1 MKKMYRIFCVVI
13 IIICIIGIVLFY
25 YSNNVDNKH
34 EKVTYNNSKSYEI
47 KNMIIPENRFEF
59 EKLYNNKTDCD
70 KLYKRIYKLIK
81 YMPKLYKETNNL
93 SDKELVKYYESDKS
107 QINNLYTIKTKEQL
121 VDLTKQCKQLYKD
134 GDTTY
139 KTVRFLLD
147 SFKSENNIIKCNLEI
162 EYNNSIILK
171 YNLNISNENEGNEM
185 YFIPVLN

>member
-107 QINNLYTIKTKEQL
+107 QINNLYTIKTKEQIVLCIAYLL
-121 VDLTKQCKQLYKD
+121 VL
-134 GDTTY
+134 
-139 KTVRFLLD
+139 
-147 SFKSENNIIKCNLEI
+147 
-162 EYNNSIILK
+162 
-171 YNLNISNENEGNEM
+171 
-185 YFIPVLN
+185 

>member
-1 MKKMYRIFCVVI
+1 MKKMYRIFCIVI

-25 YSNNVDNKH
+25 YSNNVDNEH
-34 EKVTYNNSKSYEI
+34 DKVTYNNSKSYEI

-59 EKLYNNKTDCD
+59 EKLYNNKADCD

-81 YMPKLYKETNNL
+81 YMPKLYRETNNL

-147 SFKSENNIIKCNLEI
+147 SFKSENNIIKCDLEI

-171 YNLNISNENEGNEM
+171 YNLNISN
-185 YFIPVLN
+185 LSS

>member
-1 MKKMYRIFCVVI
+1 MKKMYRIFCIVI

-25 YSNNVDNKH
+25 YSNNVDNEH
-34 EKVTYNNSKSYEI
+34 DKVTYNNSKSYEI

-59 EKLYNNKTDCD
+59 EKLYNNKADCD

-81 YMPKLYKETNNL
+81 YMPKLYRETNNL

-147 SFKSENNIIKCNLEI
+147 SFKSENNIIKCDLEI